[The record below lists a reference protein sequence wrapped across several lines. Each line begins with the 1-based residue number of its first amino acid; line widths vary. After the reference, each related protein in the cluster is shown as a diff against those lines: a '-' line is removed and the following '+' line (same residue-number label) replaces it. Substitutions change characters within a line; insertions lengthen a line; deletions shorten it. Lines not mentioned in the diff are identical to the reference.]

1 LIHPKVSQGFKNSGA
16 VRPPGGPAH
25 GLVVCRPIPAIG
37 ENRGFLAAISTTA
50 IVAIAKSYGESRSMP
65 TPLKKVLRL
74 ITKPSHL

>member
-1 LIHPKVSQGFKNSGA
+1 LPTYAG
-16 VRPPGGPAH
+16 
-25 GLVVCRPIPAIG
+25 IG